1 MSLMAKQN
9 QTTIDYQQC
18 FGSEH
23 GKRVLG
29 HLKKLAMFNVAVV
42 PRGADGKIDALEVM
56 RQEGMRSV
64 IIHIENQ
71 LKKDPNEVKGIS
83 NDSDSQTS

>member
-1 MSLMAKQN
+1 MAKQN

-18 FGSEH
+18 FGTEH
-23 GKRVLG
+23 GKHTLE
-29 HLKKLAMFNVAVV
+29 HLKKMAKFNVAIV
-42 PRGADGKIDALEVM
+42 PHGMDGKIDVLEVM

-83 NDSDSQTS
+83 NER